1 MKPIRPETD
10 HEAGMA
16 EVETRWGAAN
26 GTPEGDLLAVLATLI
41 DAYETKHYPM
51 DAPDPVAAIEFRAEQ
66 MVK

>member
-1 MKPIRPETD
+1 
-10 HEAGMA
+10 MA